1 MTELVGFTEKGSN
14 TAITN
19 IMRVFFFNVNLN
31 TEENL

>member
-19 IMRVFFFNVNLN
+19 IMRIFLNVNLN